1 VELSWLIKL
10 RIAVVAALGG
20 VVIGFLAWPLA
31 APSDPLAPMR
41 FSDISLGA
49 AITLVL
55 LAFLLGF
62 AAYFLSWPY
71 GREIG
76 ILAAPAGLAV
86 WAVRSGTMAQLMQ
99 LNPTLAQRQA
109 LFLGLEWEPV
119 FWLLVVAAGF
129 AGVLVGQK
137 IRLSPRPAKTA
148 QERNPNSDK
157 YLSSVIN
164 VLIALA
170 ASVLIAQFFIRVF
183 AQSVQMGLAV
193 AYPAIAQ
200 PAVGQIALAV
210 FVSFGLAAFA
220 VKKFVGL
227 SYIWPVIASTFVTA
241 FSINIYTKQEVF
253 EHFAQSWPA
262 TFFPNAVISVLPVQM
277 VAFGTLGSIAGYW
290 LAIRYNYWRKAV
302 TEQ

>member
-1 VELSWLIKL
+1 MELSWLMKL

-55 LAFLLGF
+55 LALLLGF
-62 AAYFLSWPY
+62 VGYFLSWPY

-99 LNPTLAQRQA
+99 RNPTLAQRQA
-109 LFLGLEWEPV
+109 LFSGLKWEPA
-119 FWLLVVAAGF
+119 FWLLVIAAGF
-129 AGVLVGQK
+129 AGVLIGQK

-157 YLSSVIN
+157 YSSAVIS

-170 ASVLIAQFFIRVF
+170 ASVLIAQFSIRVF
-183 AQSVQMGLAV
+183 AQSVQMGL
-193 AYPAIAQ
+193 AIAQ

-210 FVSFGLAAFA
+210 SVSFGLAAFA
-220 VKKFVGL
+220 VKKLIGF
-227 SYIWPVIASTFVTA
+227 SYIWPAIASALVTA

-302 TEQ
+302 TEQQGRN